1 MNKKLVRQTIT
12 YTLIFLVLI
21 RLWILIP
28 LTLFFTNSE
37 LVTLLVR
44 DKYHHY
50 QFGLI
55 LLLFNFLLRKRLKL
69 YFFYLSGLG
78 TALVIDE
85 YNVLLKDLGVN
96 LPYDYLSL
104 ADNVILIFLVT
115 ILLTFWSYLGKK
127 S

>member
-1 MNKKLVRQTIT
+1 MRDVVK
-12 YTLIFLVLI
+12 YSLIFLVLI

-28 LTLFFTNSE
+28 LTIFFANSE

-55 LLLFNFLLRKRLKL
+55 LLLFTFLLKKRVKR
-69 YFFYLSGLG
+69 YFFYLSGLAI
-78 TALVIDE
+78 ALVIDE
-85 YNVLLKDLGVN
+85 YSILLKDLG
-96 LPYDYLSL
+96 LSLSYDYLSL
-104 ADNVILIFLVT
+104 TDNVTLIFLVVVLFAT
-115 ILLTFWSYLGKK
+115 WSYLGKK